1 MAQDQWLIFVS
12 QSHGLN
18 CMMILTQPRLLIPKI
33 ETVLIFFLGFAIFIS
48 KPLIYLSILLL
59 IAATWVRIA
68 IDQEYQHELFES
80 KLFWASTGVFVFGL
94 LATVI
99 GSGYAEDIGWMF
111 SKTMLLPMVVPL
123 LLAFAHPSNRIAAIA
138 GILVG
143 FWIAFVLTADM
154 HGWQWT
160 GGRYEG
166 ATWLIDTWGVICAM
180 LILLLTPL
188 VFAENQKRI
197 FRVLLIL
204 TILGAIVMLIT
215 NGARG
220 PWLGVIVG
228 VFAYLAIRQVRAF
241 GMVII
246 LGVASVFITS
256 HLYPQQAEALKHRV
270 ESITEFENNPS
281 SYLRLA
287 MWETGY
293 ALIRKQLL
301 TGDEGFWF
309 GNRKKG
315 RGELANDF
323 YYNEFMDQAKIRPG
337 ILKEYKWNLTDF
349 HNSYLESVF
358 RNGILWTLSSI
369 FILIWLAIG
378 PLKRGN
384 GFSETWFAA
393 PSMIGFLVIGI
404 TYTLLPHF
412 AFMFLI
418 FFMALCRGFD
428 R

>member
-1 MAQDQWLIFVS
+1 MTTVAQT
-12 QSHGLN
+12 QSLP
-18 CMMILTQPRLLIPKI
+18 TRI
-33 ETVLIFFLGFAIFIS
+33 ETTCIFILGMSIFLS

-59 IAATWVRIA
+59 IGLILVRIVA
-68 IDQEYQHELFES
+68 NQEYRHELFES

-94 LATVI
+94 LATAI

-111 SKTMLLPMVVPL
+111 SKTMLLPMVAPL
-123 LLAFAHPSNRIAAIA
+123 LLAFSHQSNRIAAIA

-154 HGWQWT
+154 HGWQWS

-220 PWLGVIVG
+220 PWLGVIAA
-228 VFAYLAIRQVRAF
+228 VFVYLAIKQIRALA
-241 GMVII
+241 VVVV
-246 LGVASVFITS
+246 LGIASVFVTS
-256 HLYPQQAEALKHRV
+256 HLYPQQAETLKYRV
-270 ESITEFENNPS
+270 ESITDLENNPS
-281 SYLRLA
+281 GYLRLA

-293 ALIRKQLL
+293 ALISKQLL
-301 TGDEGFWF
+301 TGNKGFWF
-309 GNRKKG
+309 GYRKKG

-323 YYNEFMDQAKIRPG
+323 YYNEFMDQARIKPG
-337 ILKEYKWNLTDF
+337 ILKEYEWNLTDF

-358 RNGILWTLSSI
+358 RNGILWTLASL
-369 FILIWLAIG
+369 FILIWLALG
-378 PLKRGN
+378 PLKRGKK
-384 GFSETWFAA
+384 FSETWLAA
-393 PSMIGFLVIGI
+393 PSLIGFLVIGM

-412 AFMFLI
+412 AFLFLI
-418 FFMALCRGFD
+418 YFMALCRGFD